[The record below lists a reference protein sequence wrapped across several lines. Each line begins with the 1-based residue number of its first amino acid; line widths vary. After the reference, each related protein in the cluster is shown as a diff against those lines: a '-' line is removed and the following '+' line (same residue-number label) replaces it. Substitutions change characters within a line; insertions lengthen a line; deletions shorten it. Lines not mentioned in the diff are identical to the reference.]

1 MKVVKIDGFKG
12 IFAAV
17 FMGVCLFA
25 GFVIFPGMVAMH
37 LWNKYLVNL
46 FMFPVLNL
54 LQGVLLWGIVAI
66 TTFIL
71 EKDEMP
77 ISFQETKGL
86 SDNELDMIMKQARI
100 QSQIRKANTMI
111 SKSDI
116 FEKVKKSSIDKNL
129 SHIST
134 PVETKEQQSE
144 NKEEHLSNL
153 K

>member
-12 IFAAV
+12 ILAAV

-71 EKDEMP
+71 AKDEMP

-129 SHIST
+129 SHVST
-134 PVETKEQQSE
+134 TVETKEQQTES
-144 NKEEHLSNL
+144 KEEHLSNL